1 MGFSGQLWPIFE
13 NKGEKGDKGDQG
25 DPGLPAP
32 HANLTG
38 EVTSIGNETTV
49 TNSAVINKL
58 LTGFS
63 AAAGIVAAA
72 DSIITAFNKIVGNL
86 ALKAPLLSPSFTTPA
101 LGTPAS
107 GNLANC
113 SFPTLNQ
120 NTNGSSGSCT
130 GNAATATTA
139 GACSGNA
146 ATATTASACSGNAA
160 TSSSCSG
167 NAATATTAANLNGA
181 WAQMPTGTRL
191 VFAQAAAPTGW
202 TQVVDDGANNRML
215 RVVNTAGGGIA
226 GTHSPI
232 SCSVVAAHTH
242 GFTTGTNSVD
252 HTHTT
257 TTGTESVDHTHT
269 TTTGA
274 NSVGHTHTFTG
285 AAMAAHDH
293 AVAAHS
299 HTVPGVLT
307 NTGGTQAPRN
317 YSGGEWFTTITSSSV
332 TANIT
337 PASAGTPA
345 GTNAANSVSHT
356 HTGTSGGRSAGHTHT
371 GTSAINSVDN
381 THSGSTD
388 NGSSSTNWTP
398 RYIDTIICSKS

>member
-120 NTNGSSGSCT
+120 NT
-130 GNAATATTA
+130 
-139 GACSGNA
+139 
-146 ATATTASACSGNAA
+146 SGNAA

-167 NAATATTAANLNGA
+167 NAATAGTAANLNGA

-215 RVVNTAGGGIA
+215 RVVNTAGGGVA

-371 GTSAINSVDN
+371 GTSAINSVDH

>member
-107 GNLANC
+107 GNLVNC

-120 NTNGSSGSCT
+120 NTN
-130 GNAATATTA
+130 
-139 GACSGNA
+139 
-146 ATATTASACSGNAA
+146 GNAA

-167 NAATATTAANLNGA
+167 NAATAGTAANLNGA

-242 GFTTGTNSVD
+242 GFTTGTNSAD

-371 GTSAINSVDN
+371 GTSAINSVDH